1 MKVYTINIA
10 GAEYF
15 SDQVNC
21 MIPENAQHPKD
32 FFQAA
37 CWISGFYIFDEME
50 HRLDKS
56 GYFGI
61 PLRVDYDGK

>member
-1 MKVYTINIA
+1 MKSFPLT

-21 MIPENAQHPKD
+21 MVPENAQHPKD

-37 CWISGFYIFDEME
+37 CWISGFYIFDEMRT
-50 HRLDKS
+50 RLDKS

-61 PLRVDYDGK
+61 PQRVDYDG